1 MAKRDFYD
9 VLGVPSDAA
18 PEDLK
23 KAYRKLAMKLH
34 PDRNPDDAKA
44 EQGFKEIN
52 EAYDILKDP
61 DKRRTY
67 DQFGHA
73 AFEHGGTR
81 ADGFPFG
88 ADAAAGGGF
97 ADIFDEMFGDFVS
110 GGRRRRASSRGADL
124 RYNMSITLE
133 EAFKGKQAT
142 IRVPSTVNCESCKG
156 SGAAAGAAAATC
168 PTCSGNG
175 KVRVQSGIFTVER
188 VCLNCQGAGK
198 VIDNPCRTCGGSGRQ
213 SKEKTLSVHIPPG
226 VDDGSRI
233 RLSGEGEAGMRGGP
247 AGDLYLFLTVKPH
260 RFFQRDGANIY
271 CRVPLAMTK
280 AALGGSVEVPT
291 IDGGRARLN
300 IPAGTQSGAQF
311 RLRNKGMTGM
321 RTNARGDMYVQAHVE
336 TPVKLTKRQQEL
348 LKELEKTGGGQHSP
362 ESEGFFSRV
371 KEMWD
376 DLKE

>member
-9 VLGVPSDAA
+9 VLGVRSDASA
-18 PEDLK
+18 DDIK

-34 PDRNPDDAKA
+34 PDRNPGDAKA
-44 EQGFKEIN
+44 ERGFKEIN
-52 EAYDILKDP
+52 EAHDILKDQ

-73 AFEHGGTR
+73 AFEHGAAR
-81 ADGFPFG
+81 PSGFPFS
-88 ADAAAGGGF
+88 ASATDGGGF
-97 ADIFDEMFGDFVS
+97 ADIFEEMFS
-110 GGRRRRASSRGADL
+110 PRRRRQTRSRGADL
-124 RYNMSITLE
+124 RYNMEITLE
-133 EAFKGKQAT
+133 DAFKGKQAT
-142 IRVPSTVNCESCKG
+142 IRVPSTVNCEACHG
-156 SGAAAGAAAATC
+156 SGATKGAAAISC
-168 PTCSGNG
+168 PTCNGVG
-175 KVRVQSGIFTVER
+175 KVRMQSGLFTVEHA
-188 VCLNCQGAGK
+188 CPACDGAGK
-198 VIDNPCRTCGGSGRQ
+198 VIDNPCRTCSGFGRQ

-233 RLSGEGEAGMRGGP
+233 RLNGEGEAGLRGGP
-247 AGDLYLFLTVKPH
+247 AGDLYLFLSMKSH

-271 CRVPLAMTK
+271 CRVPLAMTTS
-280 AALGGSVEVPT
+280 ALGGSIEVPT
-291 IDGGRARLN
+291 IDGGRARIN

-311 RLRNKGMTGM
+311 RLRSKGMTGM
-321 RTNARGDMYVQAHVE
+321 RTSARGDMYVQVHVE

-348 LKELEKTGGGQHSP
+348 MKEFEDAGGGRKSHSP